1 MRDSGE
7 EQEQEDFQMEDE
19 EGRQANLFYGMDI
32 GLYE

>member
-7 EQEQEDFQMEDE
+7 EQEHFQMEDE